1 MSIVVNTD
9 FKGEYNVSKNC
20 YDQLDTYIEKYEK
33 KYLRKLLG
41 AELYDLFIADLT
53 VTDPQVPQ
61 TQRFLDIFNEFA
73 IDENNYCLI
82 ESDGIR
88 KMLTQLIYFHY
99 VRENQVINSA
109 TGTVSSA
116 VELGNNASFK
126 GNIVTAFNEGVE
138 NSHSIQWFICDN
150 PTIYPEEN
158 IQILRFTS
166 GI

>member
-20 YDQLDTYIEKYEK
+20 YDQIDFYIEKYEK
-33 KYLRKLLG
+33 KYLTKLLG
-41 AELYDLFIADLT
+41 AELYALFIADLT

-61 TQRFLDIFNEFA
+61 TQRFIDIFNEFS
-73 IDENNYCLI
+73 IDENQYCLI
-82 ESDGIR
+82 ESEGIR
-88 KMLTQLIYFHY
+88 KMLIQLIYFHY

-109 TGTVSSA
+109 TGTVSSS
-116 VELGNNASFK
+116 VELGMSASFK
-126 GNIVTAFNEGVE
+126 GNIVQAFNEGVD
-138 NSHSIQWFICDN
+138 NSHSIQWFICDK

-158 IQILRFTS
+158 IQVLRNTS

>member
-33 KYLRKLLG
+33 KYLTKLLG
-41 AELYDLFIADLT
+41 AELYGLFKADLT

-61 TQRFLDIFNEFA
+61 TQRFIDIFDEFS
-73 IDENNYCLI
+73 IDENYCVI
-82 ESDGIR
+82 YSDGIR

-99 VRENQVINSA
+99 VRENQVVNSA

-126 GNIVTAFNEGVE
+126 GNIVQAFNEAVD
-138 NSHSIQWFICDN
+138 NSHAIQWYICDN
-150 PTIYPEEN
+150 PTVYPEEN
-158 IQILRFTS
+158 IQILRYTS